1 MRILRFF
8 VVVYDPEDAEH
19 LRIYSIFTY
28 LVIKSIQSAEKI
40 LLDIRLFIL
49 DILHKLILYL
59 LVCNIIH
66 ICSFKPYSIRYCR
79 ISSDMPVNI
88 NIKTKITVEI
98 CQD

>member
-1 MRILRFF
+1 MLSFQINLITEIKRRNYVEWRVSYSRKMRILRFF

-19 LRIYSIFTY
+19 LKIYSIFTY

-66 ICSFKPYSIRYCR
+66 ICSFKP
-79 ISSDMPVNI
+79 
-88 NIKTKITVEI
+88 
-98 CQD
+98 